1 MDQDKDVVSAQPMGG
16 TSRKDF
22 LKKSGTIA
30 AGAAALAAA
39 GAPALVEAAGV
50 EKPRVLREL
59 AQTTITISRGSVTGP
74 IDTMGDLIKK
84 FERQNPNIKVKQLFA
99 PQSSTATHDQY
110 VAQLSGGSSAVDIY
124 RVDII
129 WPPEF
134 AAAGWI
140 LPLDKYITPSFKKDL
155 LPGPV
160 LGTTVNGKMY
170 AIPLFTDSGML
181 FYRTDLLQKYKIAP
195 PTTWLDLVS
204 AAQKV
209 MAHEKSV
216 PYGMLWQ
223 GAQYEGLFCDVCE
236 LFWTNGGNVL
246 QNFSGPKVVI
256 DSPNNRWA
264 LQFMVDTIYKY
275 KIAPRAVTTYMEED
289 TRHLWENGKS
299 VFLRNWPY
307 VWSRGNLPSSKIHGK
322 FQLKPLPHG
331 PHGKPAACLGGWNL
345 AINAKSRNPDAAAK
359 LALYLTSFESQKYQ
373 SIKGSLNPA
382 LSSVYHDPDALKVN
396 PWYRNFYE
404 VVRNA
409 LPRPV
414 SKDETKISDRV
425 TRQVE
430 AALKRQISVA
440 TALKNAQRDVEEI
453 VGGANATP

>member
-1 MDQDKDVVSAQPMGG
+1 MSTHRDTVTMESTLATEP
-16 TSRKDF
+16 
-22 LKKSGTIA
+22 
-30 AGAAALAAA
+30 AALARILYKDDR
-39 GAPALVEAAGV
+39 GTHTFLVTKNEVVIGRQAPDVWADL
-50 EKPRVLREL
+50 
-59 AQTTITISRGSVTGP
+59 S
-74 IDTMGDLIKK
+74 IDTSLDVSREHARLQRTP
-84 FERQNPNIKVKQLFA
+84 E
-99 PQSSTATHDQY
+99 
-110 VAQLSGGSSAVDIY
+110 GGFRI
-124 RVDII
+124 
-129 WPPEF
+129 
-134 AAAGWI
+134 
-140 LPLDKYITPSFKKDL
+140 KDL
-155 LPGPV
+155 SK

-209 MAHEKSV
+209 MAHEPSV
-216 PYGMLWQ
+216 PYGILWQ

-246 QNFSGPKVVI
+246 QNFSGNKVVI

-299 VFLRNWPY
+299 VFIRQWPY
-307 VWSRGNLPSSKIHGK
+307 VWSLGNLSTSKIHGK

-331 PHGKPAACLGGWNL
+331 PHGKPAAALGGWNL
-345 AINAKSRNPDAAAK
+345 AISARSRNPDAAAK

-373 SIKGSLNPA
+373 SIKASLNPA

-430 AALKRQISVA
+430 AALKGQISVA
-440 TALKNAQRDVEEI
+440 TALKNAQRDVEQI
-453 VGGANATP
+453 VGGANTTP